1 MPFRS
6 PNSSNMKIERLI
18 SLPPAMS
25 MHFPGTAEGE
35 RWFAACD
42 QAGSKLGSGGGV
54 AHLLAE
60 AWRSKGGNA
69 RFEEWC
75 DSPSLKLSLMAGGQS
90 RRLPAYAATGKIL
103 MPFPAL
109 RWADGQR
116 LDQTLLDVQMPG
128 FGHIA
133 ARAPL
138 QSRVMVASGDVLL
151 RFPPRLPTMPDA
163 DILGLG
169 MWVDAHTASHFGVFF
184 TQKSSPEEL
193 AFFLQKPKPDE
204 ITKLAADHLFLVD
217 TGLWL
222 LSAKAV
228 SVLFKK
234 CGWNAKAGA
243 FAKGAP
249 DFYELYAGMGPCM
262 GSRPAVHDEDIAS
275 LTCAVVPLP
284 DAEFYHFGTS
294 RQMIES
300 VSALQNRSLDQRG
313 QSHLS
318 LKPHPDMYVLNSDF
332 AFSSR
337 SSANKLI
344 WVENCI
350 LPAAVPLTSENVLTN
365 LPAEIGTLSLA
376 PGVCVDTP
384 PVGESAHCLRV
395 YGFDDSFKGAIGD
408 TSTQWLGE
416 SCALWFERRSITP
429 ADCGL
434 PLTTDI
440 QEARLFPILEST
452 DLTARIVSWMSSQ
465 EPAKDAELLAIWKN
479 SERLS
484 AQEITER
491 FNPSRLL
498 AGRRLQIAAVT
509 PRLFAQR
516 GNNPF
521 YRLDLDSTARFFAET
536 NAPAPEV
543 GEPSGSPVDFLSEA
557 MFCAQVAQV
566 RGNEAVSNLYEKRAF
581 SFLSDLVVDRI
592 ASKKCAPVRTAVDD
606 QIVWGRCPIRID
618 LAGGWT
624 DTPPYCLKR
633 GGAVVNVALDLN
645 GQPPVQVFA
654 RVPLHRE
661 IVIRSID
668 LGAETRIR
676 TFEELEDFTH
686 VGAEFS
692 LAKAALA
699 LAGFHPRFTAHTR
712 AGSLEALLG
721 EFGGGLEISLL
732 AATPKGSGLGT
743 SSILAATLLGTLSE
757 VCGLGWDHEEIC
769 SRTLALEQL
778 LTTGGG
784 WQDQAGGIHR
794 GLKMIESSPGFTQR
808 GLVRWLPQHLFGP
821 SNTNGMALL
830 YYPGITRVA
839 KGILRE
845 IVRGMF
851 LNRPETM
858 SLLDEIATHARD
870 SFDIMQRE
878 SWDGLCSVVRRSW
891 ELNCALDSG
900 TNPPAVQDILN
911 RVSDWSAAAKLPGA
925 GGGGYILLLAKD
937 AEAASR
943 IRHEL
948 TTRPPNPRARFVRMD
963 ISDTGLQVT
972 RS

>member
-1 MPFRS
+1 
-6 PNSSNMKIERLI
+6 MKIERLI

-25 MHFPGTAEGE
+25 AHFPGTAEGQG
-35 RWFAACD
+35 WFAACD
-42 QAGSKLGSGGGV
+42 PAGSKLGSGGGV

-69 RFEEWC
+69 SFEEWC
-75 DSPSLKLSLMAGGQS
+75 DSPSLKLALMAGGQS

-128 FGHIA
+128 FGHIS

-151 RFPPRLPTMPDA
+151 RFPPKLPAMPDA

-169 MWVDAHTASHFGVFF
+169 MWVDALTASHFGVFF
-184 TQKSSPEEL
+184 TPKSSPEEL
-193 AFFLQKPKPDE
+193 AFFLQKPKAEE

-228 SVLFKK
+228 YVLFKK
-234 CGWNAKAGA
+234 CGWNAKAGE
-243 FAKGAP
+243 FAKGVP

-262 GSRPAVHDEDIAS
+262 GSRPAVHDDDISS

-332 AFSSR
+332 TFSSR

-350 LPAAVPLTSENVLTN
+350 LPAGLPLTSENVLTN
-365 LPAEIGTLSLA
+365 LPAKIGTLSLA

-395 YGFDDSFKGAIGD
+395 YGFDDAFKGAIGD
-408 TSTQWLGE
+408 ASTQWLGE
-416 SCALWFERRSITP
+416 SCPLWFQRRGITL

-434 PLTTDI
+434 SSTTDI

-452 DLTARIVSWMSSQ
+452 DLNARMISWMSLQ

-491 FNPSRLL
+491 FNPARLL
-498 AGRRLQIAAVT
+498 AGRSLQIAAVM

-516 GNNPF
+516 DNNPF

-536 NAPAPEV
+536 NAPTPEV
-543 GEPSGSPVDFLSEA
+543 GEPGASPVDFLSEA
-557 MFCAQVAQV
+557 MFCAQVAQA
-566 RGNEAVSNLYEKRAF
+566 RGDKAISGLYEKRAF

-592 ASKKCAPVRTAVDD
+592 ASKKCAPIRTAVDD

-633 GGAVVNVALDLN
+633 GGAVVNVALNLN

-712 AGSLEALLG
+712 SESLEDLLG

-808 GLVRWLPQHLFGP
+808 GLVRWLPQNLFGP
-821 SNTNGMALL
+821 SNSNGMALL
-830 YYPGITRVA
+830 YYTGITRVA

-851 LNRPETM
+851 LNRPETI
-858 SLLDEIATHARD
+858 SLLDEIAAHARD
-870 SFDIMQRE
+870 SFLVMQRE

-891 ELNCALDSG
+891 DLNCALDAG

-911 RVSDWSAAAKLPGA
+911 RVSDWTAAAKLPGA
-925 GGGGYILLLAKD
+925 GGGGYILFLAKD

>member
-1 MPFRS
+1 MT
-6 PNSSNMKIERLI
+6 IERLI
-18 SLPPAMS
+18 SLPPAMAQ
-25 MHFPGTAEGE
+25 HFPGTPEGAG
-35 RWFAACD
+35 WFAACD
-42 QAGSKLGSGGGV
+42 PAGSKLGSGGGV

-60 AWRSKGGNA
+60 AWHKTAADS
-69 RFEEWC
+69 RFEDWC
-75 DSPSLKLSLMAGGQS
+75 ESPSLKLALMAGGQS

-133 ARAPL
+133 ARAPSR
-138 QSRVMVASGDVLL
+138 SRVMVASGDVLL
-151 RFPPRLPTMPDA
+151 RFPPRLPAMPDA
-163 DILGLG
+163 DIVGLG
-169 MWVDAHTASHFGVFF
+169 MWVDDRTASHFGVFF
-184 TQKSSPEEL
+184 TPRSQPEEL
-193 AFFLQKPKPDE
+193 AFFLQKPKPEE
-204 ITKLAADHLFLVD
+204 IAGLAADHLFLVD

-222 LSAKAV
+222 LSTKAV

-234 CGWNAKAGA
+234 CGWNAKEGGFSNAV
-243 FAKGAP
+243 P
-249 DFYELYAGMGPCM
+249 DFYELYAGMGPCL
-262 GSRPAVHDEDIAS
+262 GSRPAAHDDDIAG

-313 QSHLS
+313 QSHLA

-337 SSANKLI
+337 SAANKLI
-344 WVENCI
+344 WVENCT
-350 LPAAVPLTSENVLTN
+350 LPADLPLVSENVLTN
-365 LPAEIGTLSLA
+365 LPAGLGQPLLA
-376 PGVCVDTP
+376 PGVCIDSP
-384 PVGESAHCLRV
+384 PVGESARCLRV
-395 YGFDDSFKGAIGD
+395 YGFDDSFKGELGE
-408 TSTQWLGE
+408 TSTLWLGE
-416 SCALWFERRSITP
+416 SCAVWFKRRGLTF
-429 ADCGL
+429 ADAGL
-434 PLTTDI
+434 SPDKDI
-440 QEARLFPILEST
+440 QTARLFPVLESSELNHRMI
-452 DLTARIVSWMSSQ
+452 DWMTSR
-465 EPAKDAELLAIWKN
+465 EPASDTELLEIWKN

-491 FNPSRLL
+491 FNPARLL
-498 AGRRLQIAAVT
+498 AERRIQIATAT
-509 PRLFAQR
+509 PRLFTQR

-521 YRLDLDSTARFFAET
+521 YRLDLDSTAKFFADSG
-536 NAPAPEV
+536 APSPSP
-543 GEPSGSPVDFLSEA
+543 GEPGASAMDFLSEA
-557 MFCAQVAQV
+557 MFCAQVASR
-566 RGNEAVSNLYEKRAF
+566 RGDTQRAGEYEKRAF
-581 SFLSDLVVDRI
+581 SFLNNLVVDRT
-592 ASKKCAPVRTAVDD
+592 ASKKCAPLRHAVDD

-676 TFEELEDFTH
+676 TFEELEDFTQ
-686 VGAEFS
+686 VGGEFS
-692 LAKAALA
+692 LAKAAIA

-712 AGSLEALLG
+712 AASLADLLG

-757 VCGLGWDHEEIC
+757 VCGLGWDHEEI
-769 SRTLALEQL
+769 STRTLALEQL

-794 GLKMIESSPGFTQR
+794 GLKMIESSPGPTQR
-808 GLVRWLPQHLFGP
+808 GLVRWLPQHLFSP
-821 SNTNGMALL
+821 SNANGMTLL
-830 YYPGITRVA
+830 YYTGITRVA

-858 SLLDEIATHARD
+858 SLLDDIAAHARD
-870 SFDIMQRE
+870 SFDILQRE
-878 SWDGLCSVVRRSW
+878 SWDGLCSVVARSW
-891 ELNCALDSG
+891 ELNCALDAG
-900 TNPPAVQDILN
+900 TNPPAIQDILH
-911 RVSDWSAAAKLPGA
+911 RVSDWTAAAKLPGA

-937 AEAASR
+937 VESATR

-963 ISDTGLQVT
+963 LSETGLQVT

>member
-1 MPFRS
+1 M
-6 PNSSNMKIERLI
+6 ILERLI

-25 MHFPGTAEGE
+25 AYFPGTAEGAG
-35 RWFAACD
+35 WFAACD
-42 QAGSKLGSGGGV
+42 PAGSKLGSGGGV
-54 AHLLAE
+54 AHLLVE
-60 AWRSKGGNA
+60 AWRSNGGNES
-69 RFEEWC
+69 FEEWC
-75 DSPSLKLSLMAGGQS
+75 VSPSLKLALMAGGQS

-133 ARAPL
+133 TRVPSR
-138 QSRVMVASGDVLL
+138 SRVMVASGDVLL
-151 RFPPRLPTMPDA
+151 RFPPRLPAMPDA

-184 TQKSSPEEL
+184 TPKSTPEEL
-193 AFFLQKPKPDE
+193 AFFLQKPNPKE
-204 ITKLAADHLFLVD
+204 ITKLAADYLFLVD

-234 CGWNAKAGA
+234 CGWNAGTGQ
-243 FAKGAP
+243 FAQGVP

-262 GSRPAVHDEDIAS
+262 GSCPAVHDDDIAS

-337 SSANKLI
+337 SSANNLI

-350 LPAAVPLTSENVLTN
+350 LPAALPLTSENVLTN
-365 LPAEIGTLSLA
+365 LPVEIGSIPLA
-376 PGVCVDTP
+376 PGVCVDAP
-384 PVGESAHCLRV
+384 PVGESARCLRV

-408 TSTQWLGE
+408 SCTEWLGE
-416 SCALWFERRSITP
+416 PCALWFERRGINP

-434 PLTTDI
+434 SPSTDI
-440 QEARLFPILEST
+440 QVARLFPILESA
-452 DLTARIVSWMSSQ
+452 DLTARMVSWMSSQ
-465 EPAKDAELLAIWKN
+465 EPARDAQLLSVWKN

-491 FNPSRLL
+491 FNPARLL
-498 AGRRLQIAAVT
+498 AERRLQIASVT
-509 PRLFAQR
+509 PRLYAQR

-521 YRLDLDSTARFFAET
+521 YRLDLHCTAQFFAET
-536 NAPAPEV
+536 NAPTPALV
-543 GEPSGSPVDFLSEA
+543 EPSGSPVDFLSEA
-557 MFCAQVAQV
+557 MFCAKVAQT
-566 RGNEAVSNLYEKRAF
+566 RGDENRSSLYEKRAF
-581 SFLSDLVVDRI
+581 SFLGDLVVDRI
-592 ASKKCAPVRTAVDD
+592 ASKKCAPMRTAVDD
-606 QIVWGRCPIRID
+606 QIVWGRCPVRID

-633 GGAVVNVALDLN
+633 GGAVVNLAIDLN

-668 LGAETRIR
+668 LGAEMHVR

-699 LAGFHPRFTAHTR
+699 LAGFHPRFTAHTHV
-712 AGSLEALLG
+712 GSLKELLG

-757 VCGLGWDHEEIC
+757 VCGLGWDQEEIC

-794 GLKMIESSPGFTQR
+794 GLKMIESSPGFNQR
-808 GLVRWLPQHLFGP
+808 GLVRWLPQHLFAL
-821 SNTNGMALL
+821 SNANGMSLL
-830 YYPGITRVA
+830 YYTGITRVA

-845 IVRGMF
+845 IARGMF
-851 LNRPETM
+851 LNRAETM
-858 SLLDEIATHARD
+858 SLLDEIAAHARD
-870 SFDIMQRE
+870 SFDILQRE
-878 SWDGLCSVVRRSW
+878 SWDGLCSVVKRTW
-891 ELNCALDSG
+891 ELNCALDAG

-911 RVSDWSAAAKLPGA
+911 RVADWTAAAKLPGA
-925 GGGGYILLLAKD
+925 GGGGYILFLAKD

-943 IRHEL
+943 IRQEL

>member
-1 MPFRS
+1 M
-6 PNSSNMKIERLI
+6 
-18 SLPPAMS
+18 
-25 MHFPGTAEGE
+25 
-35 RWFAACD
+35 
-42 QAGSKLGSGGGV
+42 
-54 AHLLAE
+54 
-60 AWRSKGGNA
+60 
-69 RFEEWC
+69 
-75 DSPSLKLSLMAGGQS
+75 
-90 RRLPAYAATGKIL
+90 
-103 MPFPAL
+103 
-109 RWADGQR
+109 
-116 LDQTLLDVQMPG
+116 
-128 FGHIA
+128 
-133 ARAPL
+133 
-138 QSRVMVASGDVLL
+138 
-151 RFPPRLPTMPDA
+151 
-163 DILGLG
+163 
-169 MWVDAHTASHFGVFF
+169 
-184 TQKSSPEEL
+184 
-193 AFFLQKPKPDE
+193 
-204 ITKLAADHLFLVD
+204 
-217 TGLWL
+217 
-222 LSAKAV
+222 
-228 SVLFKK
+228 
-234 CGWNAKAGA
+234 
-243 FAKGAP
+243 
-249 DFYELYAGMGPCM
+249 
-262 GSRPAVHDEDIAS
+262 
-275 LTCAVVPLP
+275 
-284 DAEFYHFGTS
+284 
-294 RQMIES
+294 
-300 VSALQNRSLDQRG
+300 
-313 QSHLS
+313 
-318 LKPHPDMYVLNSDF
+318 
-332 AFSSR
+332 
-337 SSANKLI
+337 
-344 WVENCI
+344 
-350 LPAAVPLTSENVLTN
+350 
-365 LPAEIGTLSLA
+365 
-376 PGVCVDTP
+376 
-384 PVGESAHCLRV
+384 
-395 YGFDDSFKGAIGD
+395 
-408 TSTQWLGE
+408 
-416 SCALWFERRSITP
+416 
-429 ADCGL
+429 
-434 PLTTDI
+434 
-440 QEARLFPILEST
+440 
-452 DLTARIVSWMSSQ
+452 VSWMSSQ
-465 EPAKDAELLAIWKN
+465 EPAKDTELLALWRN

-491 FNPSRLL
+491 FNPARLL
-498 AGRRLQIAAVT
+498 SERRLQIASIT

-521 YRLDLDSTARFFAET
+521 YRLDLDSTAHFFAET
-536 NAPAPEV
+536 NAPTPVLSKPE
-543 GEPSGSPVDFLSEA
+543 GSPLDFLSEA
-557 MFCAQVAQV
+557 IFCAQVAES
-566 RGNEAVSNLYEKRAF
+566 RGDKLVSGDYEKRAF

-592 ASKKCAPVRTAVDD
+592 TSKRCAPVRTAVDD

-654 RVPLHRE
+654 RVPLHKE

-676 TFEELEDFTH
+676 TFEDLEDFTH

-712 AGSLEALLG
+712 AGSLEELLH

-821 SNTNGMALL
+821 SSANGSALL
-830 YYPGITRVA
+830 YYTGITRVA

-858 SLLDEIATHARD
+858 ARLDEIAAHARD
-870 SFDIMQRE
+870 SFDILQRE

-891 ELNCALDSG
+891 ELNCALDAG

-911 RVSDWSAAAKLPGA
+911 RVSDWTAAAKLPGA
-925 GGGGYILLLAKD
+925 GGGGYILFLAKD

>member
-1 MPFRS
+1 
-6 PNSSNMKIERLI
+6 MKIERLI

-25 MHFPGTAEGE
+25 AHFPGTAEGAG
-35 RWFAACD
+35 WFAACD
-42 QAGSKLGSGGGV
+42 PAGSKLGSGGGV

-60 AWRSKGGNA
+60 ARRSKGGKA
-69 RFEEWC
+69 PFEEWC
-75 DSPSLKLSLMAGGQS
+75 DSPSLKLALMAGGQS

-133 ARAPL
+133 ARAPR

-151 RFPPRLPTMPDA
+151 RFPPRLPVMPDA

-184 TQKSSPEEL
+184 SHKSSPEEL

-228 SVLFKK
+228 SILFKK

-243 FAKGAP
+243 FAKGVP

-262 GSRPAVHDEDIAS
+262 GSRPALYDEDIAS

-350 LPAAVPLTSENVLTN
+350 LPAAFPLTSENVLTN
-365 LPAEIGTLSLA
+365 LPAEIGSLSLA
-376 PGVCVDTP
+376 PGICVDTP
-384 PVGESAHCLRV
+384 PVGESSRCLRV

-408 TSTQWLGE
+408 STTEWLGE
-416 SCALWFERRSITP
+416 PCELWFQRRGITP

-434 PLTTDI
+434 SPDTDI
-440 QEARLFPILEST
+440 QSARLFPILESA
-452 DLTARIVSWMSSQ
+452 DLTARMVSWMSSRDP
-465 EPAKDAELLAIWKN
+465 EKEAELLSLWKN

-491 FNPSRLL
+491 FNPARLL
-498 AGRRLQIAAVT
+498 AERRLQIASVT

-536 NAPAPEV
+536 NAPTPVLA
-543 GEPSGSPVDFLSEA
+543 EPSGSPVDFLSEA
-557 MFCAQVAQV
+557 MFCAQVAQT
-566 RGNEAVSNLYEKRAF
+566 RGDETLSGVYEKRAF

-592 ASKKCAPVRTAVDD
+592 ASKKCAPIRTAVDD

-668 LGAETRIR
+668 LGAETRVR

-699 LAGFHPRFTAHTR
+699 LAGFHPRFTAHSR
-712 AGSLEALLG
+712 AGSLEDLLG

-821 SNTNGMALL
+821 SKTNGMALL
-830 YYPGITRVA
+830 YYTGITRVA

-858 SLLDEIATHARD
+858 SLLDEIAAHARD

-878 SWDGLCSVVRRSW
+878 SWDGLSSVVRRSW
-891 ELNCALDSG
+891 ELNCALDAG

-911 RVSDWSAAAKLPGA
+911 RVSDWTAAAKLPGA
-925 GGGGYILLLAKD
+925 GGGGYILFLAKD
-937 AEAASR
+937 ADAASR
-943 IRHEL
+943 IRYEL

>member
-1 MPFRS
+1 
-6 PNSSNMKIERLI
+6 MKIERLI
-18 SLPPAMS
+18 SLPPVMS
-25 MHFPGTAEGE
+25 EYFPGTAEGAG
-35 RWFAACD
+35 WFAACD
-42 QAGSKLGSGGGV
+42 PAGSKLGSGGGV

-60 AWRSKGGNA
+60 AWRAGAGNA
-69 RFEEWC
+69 PFEEWC
-75 DSPSLKLSLMAGGQS
+75 ASPSIKLALMAGGQS

-133 ARAPL
+133 ARAPA

-151 RFPPRLPTMPDA
+151 RFPPKLPAMPDA
-163 DILGLG
+163 DIIGLG
-169 MWVDAHTASHFGVFF
+169 MWVDADTASHFGVFF
-184 TQKSSPEEL
+184 TPRSRPEEL
-193 AFFLQKPKPDE
+193 AFFLQKPAPAE
-204 ITKLAADHLFLVD
+204 ITALGSDHLFLVD

-234 CGWNAKAGA
+234 CGWDAVAGR
-243 FAKGAP
+243 FSNGAP

-262 GSRPAVHDEDIAS
+262 GSRPATRDEDIAS

-284 DAEFYHFGTS
+284 EAEFYHFGTS

-337 SSANKLI
+337 STANKLI
-344 WVENCI
+344 WVENCS
-350 LPAAVPLTSENVLTN
+350 LPAALPLASENVLTN
-365 LPAEIGTLSLA
+365 LPPEIGDLRLG
-376 PGVCVDTP
+376 PGICVDTP
-384 PVGESAHCLRV
+384 PVGESGRCLRV
-395 YGFDDSFKGAIGD
+395 YGFNDSFKGAIGD
-408 TSTQWLGE
+408 HSTQWLGE
-416 SCALWFERRSITP
+416 PIALWFERRGLDP
-429 ADCGL
+429 AACGL
-434 PLTTDI
+434 SASTDI
-440 QEARLFPILEST
+440 QEARLFPVLET
-452 DLTARIVSWMSSQ
+452 GALDADMVFWMSSR
-465 EPAKDAELLAIWKN
+465 EHASDARLSAIWKN

-491 FNPSRLL
+491 FHPARLL
-498 AGRRLQIAAVT
+498 AERRHRIASAT

-536 NAPAPEV
+536 DAPSPTLC
-543 GEPSGSPVDFLSEA
+543 EPSGSAMDFLSEA
-557 MFCAQVAQV
+557 IFCAQVADM
-566 RGNEAVSNLYEKRAF
+566 RGDKSASEKHERRAF
-581 SFLSDLVVDRI
+581 SFLSDLVVDQV
-592 ASKKCAPVRTAVDD
+592 AAKKCAPVRTAVDD

-633 GGAVVNVALDLN
+633 GGAVVNVAVDLN

-676 TFEELEDFTH
+676 TFEDLEDFTH

-712 AGSLEALLG
+712 AGSLEQLLG

-757 VCGLGWDHEEIC
+757 VCGLGWDHEEI
-769 SRTLALEQL
+769 SARTLALEQL

-794 GLKMIESSPGFTQR
+794 GLKMIESQPGLIQR
-808 GLVRWLPQHLFGP
+808 GLVRWLPQHLFSP
-821 SNTNGMALL
+821 SNVNGMALL
-830 YYPGITRVA
+830 YYTGITRVA

-858 SLLDEIATHARD
+858 SRLDEIAAHARD
-870 SFDIMQRE
+870 SFDVLQRE
-878 SWDGLCSVVRRSW
+878 SWSGICGVVERSW
-891 ELNCALDSG
+891 ELNCALDAG

-911 RVSDWSAAAKLPGA
+911 RVSDWTAAAKLPGA
-925 GGGGYILLLAKD
+925 GGGGYILFLAKD
-937 AEAASR
+937 AVAASR

-948 TTRPPNPRARFVRMD
+948 LTRPPNPRARFVRMD

>member
-1 MPFRS
+1 MRFKS
-6 PNSSNMKIERLI
+6 PNSSEMKIERLI

-25 MHFPGTAEGE
+25 EYFPGTGEGAG
-35 RWFAACD
+35 WFAACD
-42 QAGSKLGSGGGV
+42 PAGSKLGSGGGV

-60 AWRSKGGNA
+60 AWRKNA
-69 RFEEWC
+69 ANASFEEWC
-75 DSPSLKLSLMAGGQS
+75 ASPSLKLALMAGGQS
-90 RRLPAYAATGKIL
+90 RRLPAYAATGKIF

-128 FGHIA
+128 FKHIA
-133 ARAPL
+133 ARAPS

-151 RFPPRLPTMPDA
+151 RFPPRLPAMPNA
-163 DILGLG
+163 DIIGLG
-169 MWVDAHTASHFGVFF
+169 MWVDAVTASHFGVFF
-184 TQKSSPEEL
+184 APRSRPEEL
-193 AFFLQKPKPDE
+193 AFFLQKPNPGE
-204 ITKLAADHLFLVD
+204 ITALGSEHLFLVD

-222 LSAKAV
+222 LSARAV

-234 CGWNAKAGA
+234 CGWDAKAGG
-243 FAKGAP
+243 FVNGTP

-262 GSRPAVHDEDIAS
+262 GARPAMRDEDISS

-332 AFSSR
+332 AFTSR
-337 SSANKLI
+337 STANKLI

-350 LPAAVPLTSENVLTN
+350 LPAALPLASENVLTN
-365 LPAEIGTLSLA
+365 LPAEIGELPLG
-376 PGVCVDTP
+376 PGICVDTP
-384 PVGESAHCLRV
+384 PVGESARCLRV
-395 YGFDDSFKGAIGD
+395 YGFDDSFKGAMGD
-408 TSTQWLGE
+408 RSTRWLGE
-416 SCALWFERRSITP
+416 PVAVWFERRGINP
-429 ADCGL
+429 NECGL
-434 PLTTDI
+434 APDVDI
-440 QEARLFPILEST
+440 QEARLFPILEAAG
-452 DLTARIVSWMSSQ
+452 LTPGMVAWMSSPK
-465 EPAKDAELLAIWKN
+465 PASDAALAAIWKN

-491 FNPSRLL
+491 FHPARLL
-498 AGRRLQIAAVT
+498 AERRRQIISVT

-536 NAPAPEV
+536 GVPTPELS
-543 GEPSGSPVDFLSEA
+543 GPSGSPMDFLSETI
-557 MFCAQVAQV
+557 FCSQVAGT
-566 RGNEAVSNLYEKRAF
+566 RGDKTASGKYEKQAF
-581 SFLSDLVVDRI
+581 TFLSDLVVDRV
-592 ASKKCAPVRTAVDD
+592 AAKKCAPVRTAVED
-606 QIVWGRCPIRID
+606 QIVWGRCPVRID

-633 GGAVVNVALDLN
+633 GGAVVNVAVDLN

-654 RVPLHRE
+654 RVPLHCE

-712 AGSLEALLG
+712 AGSLEDLLR

-757 VCGLGWDHEEIC
+757 VCGLGWDHEEI
-769 SRTLALEQL
+769 SARTLALEQL

-794 GLKMIESSPGFTQR
+794 GLKMIESSLGLMQR
-808 GLVRWLPQHLFGP
+808 GLVRWLPQHLFSP
-821 SNTNGMALL
+821 SNANGMALL
-830 YYPGITRVA
+830 YYTGITRVA

-858 SLLDEIATHARD
+858 SRLDEIAAHARD
-870 SFDIMQRE
+870 AFDVLQRE
-878 SWDGLCSVVRRSW
+878 SWEGLCGVVKRSW
-891 ELNCALDSG
+891 ELNCALDAG

-911 RVSDWSAAAKLPGA
+911 RVSDWTAAAKLPGA
-925 GGGGYILLLAKD
+925 GGGGYILFLAKD
-937 AEAASR
+937 TDAAAR

>member
-1 MPFRS
+1 MR
-6 PNSSNMKIERLI
+6 IQRLI

-25 MHFPGTAEGE
+25 AYFPSTAEGE
-35 RWFAACD
+35 GWFAACD
-42 QAGSKLGSGGGV
+42 PAGSKLGSGGGV

-69 RFEEWC
+69 PFEEWC
-75 DSPSLKLSLMAGGQS
+75 EDPSLKLALMAGGQS

-116 LDQTLLDVQMPG
+116 LDQTLLNVQMPG

-133 ARAPL
+133 ARAPQ

-169 MWVDAHTASHFGVFF
+169 MWVDAQTASHFGVFF
-184 TQKSSPEEL
+184 TPKSQPEEL

-204 ITKLAADHLFLVD
+204 ITQLAADHLFLVD

-222 LSAKAV
+222 LSAKAI

-234 CGWNAKAGA
+234 CGWNATTSQ
-243 FAKGAP
+243 FAKGVP
-249 DFYELYAGMGPCM
+249 DFYELYAGMGPCL
-262 GSRPAVHDEDIAS
+262 GSRPSRHDEDVAT
-275 LTCAVVPLP
+275 LTCAVVSLP

-350 LPAAVPLTSENVLTN
+350 LPAALPLTSENVLTN
-365 LPAEIGTLSLA
+365 LPAKIGSIPLA

-384 PVGESAHCLRV
+384 PVGASARCLRV
-395 YGFDDSFKGAIGD
+395 YGFNDSFKGAIGD
-408 TSTQWLGE
+408 ISTHWLGE
-416 SCALWFERRSITP
+416 PCKLWFQRRGITL

-434 PLTTDI
+434 SPNTDI
-440 QEARLFPILEST
+440 QEARLFPILESEA
-452 DLTARIVSWMSSQ
+452 LNAQMVSWMSSQ
-465 EPAKDAELLAIWKN
+465 APETDSELLAVWKN

-491 FNPSRLL
+491 FNPARLL
-498 AGRRLQIAAVT
+498 DERRLQIASIT

-521 YRLDLDSTARFFAET
+521 YRLDLDSTARFFADT
-536 NAPAPEV
+536 NAPTPALSIPT
-543 GEPSGSPVDFLSEA
+543 GSPVDFLAEA
-557 MFCAQVAQV
+557 MFCAQVAEI
-566 RGNEAVSNLYEKRAF
+566 RGERSLSADCEKRAF
-581 SFLSDLVVDRI
+581 SFLSDLVVDRM
-592 ASKKCAPVRTAVDD
+592 ASKKCAPIRTAVDD

-668 LGAETRIR
+668 LGAETRIC
-676 TFEELEDFTH
+676 TFEELADFTN

-699 LAGFHPRFTAHTR
+699 LAGFHPRFTAHTS
-712 AGSLEALLG
+712 ADTLDDLLR

-757 VCGLGWDHEEIC
+757 VCGLGWDHEEIS

-784 WQDQAGGIHR
+784 WQDQAGGIYR
-794 GLKMIESSPGFTQR
+794 GLKMIESVPGLTQR

-821 SNTNGMALL
+821 SNANGMALL
-830 YYPGITRVA
+830 YYTGITRIA

-858 SLLDEIATHARD
+858 ARLDEIAAHARD
-870 SFDIMQRE
+870 SFDILQRE

-891 ELNCALDSG
+891 ELNCALDVG
-900 TNPPAVQDILN
+900 TNPPAVQDILE
-911 RVSDWSAAAKLPGA
+911 RVADWTAAAKLPGA
-925 GGGGYILLLAKD
+925 GGGGYILFLAKD
-937 AEAASR
+937 AEAALR

-948 TTRPPNPRARFVRMD
+948 TSRPPNARARFVRMD

>member
-1 MPFRS
+1 M
-6 PNSSNMKIERLI
+6 
-18 SLPPAMS
+18 
-25 MHFPGTAEGE
+25 
-35 RWFAACD
+35 
-42 QAGSKLGSGGGV
+42 
-54 AHLLAE
+54 
-60 AWRSKGGNA
+60 
-69 RFEEWC
+69 
-75 DSPSLKLSLMAGGQS
+75 
-90 RRLPAYAATGKIL
+90 
-103 MPFPAL
+103 
-109 RWADGQR
+109 
-116 LDQTLLDVQMPG
+116 
-128 FGHIA
+128 
-133 ARAPL
+133 
-138 QSRVMVASGDVLL
+138 
-151 RFPPRLPTMPDA
+151 
-163 DILGLG
+163 
-169 MWVDAHTASHFGVFF
+169 
-184 TQKSSPEEL
+184 
-193 AFFLQKPKPDE
+193 
-204 ITKLAADHLFLVD
+204 
-217 TGLWL
+217 
-222 LSAKAV
+222 
-228 SVLFKK
+228 
-234 CGWNAKAGA
+234 
-243 FAKGAP
+243 
-249 DFYELYAGMGPCM
+249 
-262 GSRPAVHDEDIAS
+262 
-275 LTCAVVPLP
+275 
-284 DAEFYHFGTS
+284 
-294 RQMIES
+294 
-300 VSALQNRSLDQRG
+300 
-313 QSHLS
+313 
-318 LKPHPDMYVLNSDF
+318 
-332 AFSSR
+332 
-337 SSANKLI
+337 
-344 WVENCI
+344 
-350 LPAAVPLTSENVLTN
+350 
-365 LPAEIGTLSLA
+365 
-376 PGVCVDTP
+376 
-384 PVGESAHCLRV
+384 
-395 YGFDDSFKGAIGD
+395 
-408 TSTQWLGE
+408 
-416 SCALWFERRSITP
+416 
-429 ADCGL
+429 
-434 PLTTDI
+434 
-440 QEARLFPILEST
+440 
-452 DLTARIVSWMSSQ
+452 VSWMSSQ
-465 EPAKDAELLAIWKN
+465 EPTKDAELLALWKN

-491 FNPSRLL
+491 FNSARLL
-498 AGRRLQIAAVT
+498 AERRLQIAAVT

-536 NAPAPEV
+536 NAPTPALA
-543 GEPSGSPVDFLSEA
+543 EPSGSPVDFLSES
-557 MFCAQVAQV
+557 MFCSQVAYT
-566 RGNEAVSNLYEKRAF
+566 RGDEVVSSLYEKRAF

-633 GGAVVNVALDLN
+633 GGAVVNVALNLN

-654 RVPLHRE
+654 RVPMHRE

-668 LGAETRIR
+668 LGAETRVR

-699 LAGFHPRFTAHTR
+699 LGGFHPRFTAHTR
-712 AGSLEALLG
+712 AGSLEDLLG

-821 SNTNGMALL
+821 SNTNGIALL
-830 YYPGITRVA
+830 YYTGITRVA

-858 SLLDEIATHARD
+858 SRLDEIAAHARD
-870 SFDIMQRE
+870 SFDILQRE
-878 SWDGLCSVVRRSW
+878 SWDGLCSVVRRTW
-891 ELNCALDSG
+891 ELNCALDAG

-911 RVSDWSAAAKLPGA
+911 RVADWTAAAKLPGA
-925 GGGGYILLLAKD
+925 GGGGYILFLAKD
-937 AEAASR
+937 AEAATR